1 MEMDESYTIWI
12 EKYRPIRL
20 ADIVG
25 QDEIVERLQS

>member
-1 MEMDESYTIWI
+1 METSDHTIWI
-12 EKYRPIRL
+12 ERYRPARL